1 MPGCVP
7 WPGQTNPFA
16 FLAYLKSCYNLTL
29 MHITQLSLTNYRN
42 FSRLI
47 IDLPLG
53 PVLLR
58 GDNANGKTN
67 LLEAIYFLSTTRS
80 VHARSD
86 QQLINWLILRQEPLP
101 FARAEATVVSGV
113 NTFQVAITVV
123 RENGS
128 FRKDIRFNGAKKRAM
143 DIIGKLKT
151 VMFLPEDIELVTGAP
166 GVRRRYLDSTL
177 CQINPD
183 YCAAL
188 SRYNKILTQ
197 RNALL
202 KELFK
207 RNGNPTQLEYWD
219 DQLAMYGASLVVH
232 RHNAVLELD
241 SSARRHHRNLSSGQE
256 GLRLHYAPSFDPY
269 QRPKPNYQLPLVGE
283 ELASY
288 RTAAPPVKEVR
299 ETFLAYLK
307 QARTEE
313 INRGVTLVGPHRD
326 DLHFLV
332 DGIDMTL
339 FGSRGQQR
347 TAALS
352 TKLAEVALMQQS
364 TGETPILLL
373 DDVMSELDAS
383 RRRQIISIV
392 DQAGQAVLTTT
403 DWDDFDPDF
412 RRRAT
417 LFSVQMG
424 RLEETPHA

>member
-1 MPGCVP
+1 
-7 WPGQTNPFA
+7 
-16 FLAYLKSCYNLTL
+16 
-29 MHITQLSLTNYRN
+29 MHISHLSLTNYRN
-42 FSRLI
+42 YSRLT
-47 IDLPLG
+47 IDLPPG

-80 VHARSD
+80 VHARTD

-101 FARAEATVVSGV
+101 FARLEATVQARPEP
-113 NTFQVAITVV
+113 FKIAITVI
-123 RENGS
+123 RENGN
-128 FRKDIRFNGAKKRAM
+128 FRKDIRLNGAKKRAM

-151 VMFLPEDIELVTGAP
+151 VMFLPEDIELVTGSP

-188 SRYNKILTQ
+188 SHYNKVLTQ

-207 RNGNPTQLEYWD
+207 RGGKSDQLIYWD
-219 DQLAMYGASLVVH
+219 EQLAQYGAVLVVQ

-241 SSARRHHRNLSSGQE
+241 AVARQRHREVSGGLE
-256 GLRLHYAPSFDPY
+256 GLRLHYAPSFDPH
-269 QRPKPNYQLPLVGE
+269 QRPQPNYQLPLLGD
-283 ELASY
+283 ELARYS
-288 RTAAPPVKEVR
+288 TAAPPLKEVR
-299 ETFLAYLK
+299 RTFLAYLEK
-307 QARTEE
+307 ARPEE

-339 FGSRGQQR
+339 YGSRGQQR

-352 TKLAEVALMQQS
+352 TKLAEVSLMQQS
-364 TGETPILLL
+364 TGETPVLLL
-373 DDVMSELDAS
+373 DDVMSELDAD
-383 RRRQIISIV
+383 RRRHIIDIV

-403 DWDDFDPDF
+403 DWEDFAPDF
-412 RRRAT
+412 RARAQ
-417 LFSVQMG
+417 LFEVSTG
-424 RLEETPHA
+424 RLQQIQHQD